1 MLSESCFRPVDQAVS
16 DVDRLIF
23 QSPLVGVGE
32 FRCPPTHPKFHDTGA
47 IRNYC
52 FVFPRTA
59 SVIEHDSGARFVGD
73 QTRMSLYNAGQQY
86 RRDPVSPEGDHS
98 DYFVVSE
105 RVLREALA
113 ARGARSA
120 AEADARKLFTRA
132 WAPTR
137 ADVYLRQR
145 QVFRA
150 VRARVTD
157 ALEVESAVMG
167 LLDDALDAEAAT
179 AAPRAPRPASRLV
192 EQAQALLALRFAD
205 PLTLQNLAAALEVSA
220 FHLCRVFRAGTGMS
234 LHQYRD
240 QIRLRAALDRLDG
253 CEDITEV
260 ALDVGYCSHSHFT
273 AAFRRA
279 FGVPPSRARSR
290 HT

>member
-1 MLSESCFRPVDQAVS
+1 MLSESCFRPVDEAVS

-32 FRCPPTHPKFHDTGA
+32 FRCPPSHPRFHDTGA
-47 IRNYC
+47 IRNHC

-73 QTRMSLYNAGQQY
+73 QTRMSLYNVGQQY
-86 RRDPVSPEGDHS
+86 RRDRVSPEGDHC

-113 ARGARSA
+113 ARSGRSA
-120 AEADARKLFTRA
+120 ADADAGKLFTRA

-150 VRARVTD
+150 VRARATD
-157 ALEVESAVMG
+157 ALEVESSVMG
-167 LLDDALDAEAAT
+167 LLDEALDAEAAT
-179 AAPRAPRPASRLV
+179 PAPRAVRPASRLV
-192 EQAQALLALRFAD
+192 EQAQALLALRFAE
-205 PLTLQNLAAALEVSA
+205 PLMLQDLAAELEVSA
-220 FHLCRVFRAGTGMS
+220 FHLCRVFRAGTGLS

-240 QIRLRAALDRLDG
+240 QIRLRAALNRLDG
-253 CEDITEV
+253 CTDLTAV
-260 ALDVGYCSHSHFT
+260 ALDVGYSSHSHFT
-273 AAFRRA
+273 SAFRRA
-279 FGVPPSRARSR
+279 FGVPPSRAR
-290 HT
+290 